1 MSRLSERRVLVSG
14 ILSPLLADVLY
25 EVVYRILTNRSAD
38 REHDWLFR
46 LSLSSIAMTLPF
58 FFTLVLAA
66 KDRQRQKVLSLSAK
80 IGLALATLSLGL
92 LASPISDGIARAKQS
107 RNQAMQGVPA
117 PLFDTVDISGNRQ
130 RLADQRN
137 KVVLIN
143 LWATWCGPCRAEMPK
158 LQELYQAR
166 QSQGFMVFG
175 ISDEDLDV
183 QRKYLKEVPVTY
195 PLLTLKGQVP
205 SIYRDIARY
214 PAVFLIDRHG
224 LLQPAPGPDQPFEK
238 LQSAVD
244 NLLSAR

>member
-1 MSRLSERRVLVSG
+1 MSKLSRHRVLVSG
-14 ILSPLLADVLY
+14 ILSPLAAVVLY
-25 EVVYRILTNRSAD
+25 EVVYQILTHRSAD

-46 LSLSSIAMTLPF
+46 LSLSSIALTLPF
-58 FFTLVLAA
+58 FFTVALAT
-66 KDRQRQKVLSLSAK
+66 KDHRRNALSLSAK
-80 IGLALATLSLGL
+80 IGLGFATLSLGL
-92 LASPISDGIARAKQS
+92 LASPISDGIARTRQS
-107 RNQAMQGVPA
+107 RNQAMHGVPA
-117 PLFDTVDISGNRQ
+117 PSFDTVDIFGNTQ
-130 RLADQRN
+130 RLADQTN

-158 LQELYQAR
+158 LQELYQGR

-175 ISDEDLDV
+175 ISDEDVDV

-214 PAVFLIDRHG
+214 PAIFLIDRHG
-224 LLQPAPGPDQPFEK
+224 LLQPAPGPEQPFDR
-238 LQSAVD
+238 LQAAVD

>member
-1 MSRLSERRVLVSG
+1 MSKLSRQRVLVSG
-14 ILSPLLADVLY
+14 IFSPLAAVVFYD
-25 EVVYRILTNRSAD
+25 VVYQILTHRSAD

-46 LSLSSIAMTLPF
+46 LSLSSIALTLPF
-58 FFTLVLAA
+58 FFTVALAT
-66 KDRQRQKVLSLSAK
+66 KDHRRNALSLSAK
-80 IGLALATLSLGL
+80 IGLGFATLSLGL
-92 LASPISDGIARAKQS
+92 LASPISDGIARTRQS
-107 RNQAMQGVPA
+107 RNQAMHGVPA
-117 PLFDTVDISGNRQ
+117 PSFDTVDIFGNTQ
-130 RLADQRN
+130 RLADQTN

-175 ISDEDLDV
+175 ISDEDVDV

-224 LLQPAPGPDQPFEK
+224 LLQPAPGPEQPFDR
-238 LQSAVD
+238 LQAAVD